1 VKLEKDGS
9 ATIELTQEFHGKYA
23 VSLREAFDEMP
34 ENRMHDVLEGQVLGR
49 MLRGAVLEGFKIEH
63 QGDLD
68 KPLLLR
74 MTAKMANFAQVHP
87 GELVFAPPFV
97 PGLSQLAQLNTRTTP
112 LLIGT
117 ATHQIVDL
125 HIKLPAGATT
135 QVTGPQRLEHGDR
148 SVQIRDTV
156 EPGMLNLN
164 RVVELTAGRVKPDA
178 YPAFVRFARGAD
190 SVLSREIRVQIGGGK
205 QTARAR

>member
-1 VKLEKDGS
+1 
-9 ATIELTQEFHGKYA
+9 
-23 VSLREAFDEMP
+23 
-34 ENRMHDVLEGQVLGR
+34 
-49 MLRGAVLEGFKIEH
+49 
-63 QGDLD
+63 
-68 KPLLLR
+68 
-74 MTAKMANFAQVHP
+74 
-87 GELVFAPPFV
+87 
-97 PGLSQLAQLNTRTTP
+97 LSQLAQLNTRTTP

-148 SVQIRDTV
+148 SVQNRDTV

-164 RVVELTAGRVKPDA
+164 REVELTAGRVKPDA